1 MKNFIFLGIAI
12 IFEIIATSAL
22 KKSEEFT
29 RLIPS
34 IITIVGYFA
43 AFYFLSFAI
52 RTIPVGIAYA
62 IWSGV
67 GIVLITIIGA
77 VFFKQIPDLPAII
90 GLVLIMAGVLVI
102 NIFSKTTAH

>member
-1 MKNFIFLGIAI
+1 MKNFFFLGIAI

-22 KKSEEFT
+22 KKSAQFT
-29 RLIPS
+29 QLIPS
-34 IITIVGYFA
+34 IITVVGYFG

-67 GIVLITIIGA
+67 GIVLITFIGA

-90 GLVLIMAGVLVI
+90 GLALIMIGVVVI
-102 NIFSKTTAH
+102 NVFSKTTAH